1 MRGGTQKDVAGY
13 YQYRDRLGSSVIE
26 ANESGQVISYEE
38 YYPYG
43 ASAYRAAAS
52 GVDLSLKR
60 YRFTGKERDEETGL
74 DYFGVRYYASWLGRW
89 TSGDP
94 GGFVDGLNLYRYA
107 QNNPVNGVDALGYN
121 TEDPPPITFPEN
133 AKKGDLYTP
142 GEGSG
147 TNWTYVYDEK
157 DGWMP
162 LSQWF
167 RSNGNTRR

>member
-1 MRGGTQKDVAGY
+1 M
-13 YQYRDRLGSSVIE
+13 IE

-43 ASAYRAAAS
+43 ATAYRAAAS

-107 QNNPVNGVDALGYN
+107 RNNPVNGIDAEGYSTRSEEQVDK
-121 TEDPPPITFPEN
+121 EEP
-133 AKKGDLYTP
+133 
-142 GEGSG
+142 
-147 TNWTYVYDEK
+147 
-157 DGWMP
+157 
-162 LSQWF
+162 
-167 RSNGNTRR
+167 

>member
-1 MRGGTQKDVAGY
+1 MRVCRAHFKNCARY

-26 ANESGQVISYEE
+26 CNEVGQVISYEE
-38 YYPYG
+38 YYSYG
-43 ASAYRAAAS
+43 VSAYRAAAS

-107 QNNPVNGVDALGYN
+107 RNNPVNGIDRGGSNRKYRPTIQASKEGG
-121 TEDPPPITFPEN
+121 T
-133 AKKGDLYTP
+133 YT
-142 GEGSG
+142 
-147 TNWTYVYDEK
+147 
-157 DGWMP
+157 
-162 LSQWF
+162 
-167 RSNGNTRR
+167 R